1 MFRYLSADIESTVV
15 LNWAMIANIGV
26 SLGLTTFCL
35 HNRGSS
41 SKYSKYLTRSLAK
54 FNSVAISLGSERYRI
69 DSLQVAASSWKTS
82 SVTRISVMLRNVMF
96 GHWLIKALISLS
108 RTRSVARLILSMVLV
123 K

>member
-1 MFRYLSADIESTVV
+1 MFRYREDDIESTVV
-15 LNWAMIANIGV
+15 LNWAMIASIGV

-41 SKYSKYLTRSLAK
+41 SKYSKFLTRSLAK
-54 FNSVAISLGSERYRI
+54 SNSVAIRLGSDRYRI

-82 SVTRISVMLRNVMF
+82 SVTSISVTLRNVML
-96 GHWLIKALISLS
+96 GHWLIRALISLS